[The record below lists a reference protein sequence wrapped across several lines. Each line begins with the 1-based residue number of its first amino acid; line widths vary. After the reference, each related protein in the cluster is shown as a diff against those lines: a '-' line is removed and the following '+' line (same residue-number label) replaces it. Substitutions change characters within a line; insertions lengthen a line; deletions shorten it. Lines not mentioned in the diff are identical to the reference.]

1 MDSTQTAEIQTL
13 CTIQSTLSKAGLDR
27 KINLPNVIVLGAQ
40 SSGKSSV
47 LEHIIGREFLPRG
60 QGIVTRRPVI
70 IQKIVDPNISK
81 DQLSINDTPVNS
93 YERLG
98 QMLFESMEQ
107 AARSGDG
114 ITPEP
119 VIVKMVLNTGVS
131 LSLIDMPG
139 LTKIALKGQSPE
151 FPQLIENICRSYIQ
165 NPNSIL
171 LAVSPAN
178 VDVANSDALHLAR
191 QVDRTG
197 DRTIGV
203 FTKMDLI
210 EDPNTIRKA
219 FEGRAYTLKLGYFG
233 VVCRSKKDMNNGV
246 TLDQALAKE
255 ASFFAKDSFFR
266 DFSSNLGIKN
276 LSQRLSFHLLA
287 KIRETLPFVKTSV
300 QNMITQKQA
309 YAKNFQKISDLYNT
323 GSHHALIVSLVTMF
337 TNSFQ
342 GVFQGGTLKNMKG
355 ILPKLTK
362 SEK

>member
-1 MDSTQTAEIQTL
+1 MDSNQTAEIQTL

-70 IQKIVDPNISK
+70 IQKIVDPNISR
-81 DQLSINDTPVNS
+81 DQLSVNDTPVSS
-93 YERLG
+93 YEKLG
-98 QMLFESMEQ
+98 QMLSESMQQ

-114 ITPEP
+114 ITAEP
-119 VIVKMVLNTGVS
+119 VIVRMVLNSGVS

-139 LTKIALKGQSPE
+139 LTKIALKDQSPE
-151 FPQLIENICRSYIQ
+151 FPKLIENICRSYIQ

-233 VVCRSKKDMNNGV
+233 VICRSKKDMSSGV
-246 TLDQALAKE
+246 TLKQALSKE
-255 ASFFAKDSFFR
+255 SSFFSKDSYFR
-266 DFSSNLGIKN
+266 EFSSNLGIRN
-276 LSQRLSFHLLA
+276 LSQRLSFHLLQ

-300 QNMITQKQA
+300 SNMITQKQA

-323 GSHHALIVSLVTMF
+323 GSHHALIVSLVSMF
-337 TNSFQ
+337 TSSFQ

-355 ILPKLTK
+355 SVST
-362 SEK
+362 